1 MSSNPSK
8 PDLSQY
14 NYGAI
19 SSLVLTADRSAL
31 PRRDKEPDGAPTSL
45 AGRIDVK
52 DMGSRVVREGP
63 GDLGGRKKRDEK
75 EGKKSKSKTKTKTE
89 EIKGTAPSGTTAFGF
104 SGYTDILDA
113 THQVEGL
120 TYRPKTVETRQV
132 YELLLSEIHTI
143 LGGQAQDIV
152 RTAADAVLE
161 ILKDQSRGLKDLD
174 RKREMEEFLGGLG
187 EERYGVLV
195 GLGRKITD
203 YNTGEGEEE
212 GGEGDG
218 EGGGRGKG
226 EGEID
231 DEVGVAVVF
240 DDEDEES
247 EDDGEGFEVRDDDD
261 DDDDEESSSEPEV
274 DGPRVAIEGDDDEE
288 IVIGDKPSSSK
299 KQTSK
304 SKHSSSKD
312 DDLVSPHSID
322 AFWVQRQIS
331 QVYPDPHTSSTKAS
345 EVLSILS
352 STTPP
357 AGGTAPTNLRDAEN
371 QLMEVFEY
379 AHFDLVRKLLKN
391 RDVVVWCTKLM
402 RSSRE
407 ERADVEVAMRERG
420 VGWILRE
427 LDGERRPNT
436 TSNDEEGE
444 QMDVDDPKPPTTTTP
459 PNPTLRL
466 PKTIDLT
473 AMAFSQGS
481 HLMSNK
487 KCVLPEGSFKRARKG
502 WEEIHVPAV
511 KSRYSTTVGGS
522 SDELVPITALP
533 FWARAAFTVPNLNR
547 VQSKLFPVA
556 FGTDEPILLCAP
568 TGAGKTNVALLTIL
582 SELSKHHS
590 PPPDSDPSTTPFTPS
605 NTDFKIIYIAPMKAL
620 VQEMVGNFRSR
631 LGPSTPF
638 NLTVGELTGDSQMT
652 KDQIRETQI
661 IVTTPEKWDVVT
673 RKGGSAGG
681 GERITEGA
689 VKVIIIDEIHLLH
702 DERGP
707 VLESIIARTVRK
719 METQSNAYVRLIGL
733 SATLPNYTDVAAFL
747 RVNPSTGLFYFDA
760 TFRPCALHQQF
771 IGITEK
777 KAIKRYTLMNEITY
791 EKILDQLSPSTSGGR
806 NQSLVFVH
814 SRKETAKTGVYLRD
828 TALAKDTITSFV
840 NPSSAIREILTSES
854 QSIQNPVLRD
864 LLPFGI
870 GIHHAGLS
878 ATDRATVE
886 DLFSDGS
893 LSVLVCTAT
902 LAWGVN
908 LPAHAVIIKGTEV
921 YDPRKG
927 RWTELSGQDV
937 LQMLGRAGRPQF
949 DTFGEGII
957 ITKGE
962 ELQYYLSLLNAQL
975 PIESQLLGGASSS
988 SSSTSSGTSG
998 GTGTLSNAL
1007 GPGKGSSKIVDALN
1021 AEIVLGNIR
1030 TSSDAIDWLSYTYLY
1045 IRMLASPSLYGV
1057 SHDYLLPS
1065 DPTLLLKRSDIIHTA
1080 ASLLDRAGLIRYTRP
1095 TLSPNTPTSG
1105 GGTFHS
1111 TDLGRIAS
1119 HYYIT
1124 YNSML
1129 TYTLLL
1135 RPTHRALEL
1144 LRVFAA
1150 SEEFRDIPVRQ
1161 EEKMELGK
1169 LLERVPIPVKEG
1181 VEEGGAKVNVLVQAY
1196 VSGLKLEGFALVADM
1211 VYIQQSAGR
1220 IMRALFEIC
1229 LKRGWAVPAKA
1240 CLELCKMVERRMWG
1254 SMTPLRQ
1261 FKGVPQEVIRK
1272 AEGKQFPWYRYFDLT
1287 PPEIGELINLPNAG
1301 KLVHRLVHS
1310 FPKLQLTAQV
1320 QPITRS
1326 LLRIDLSL
1334 TPDFLWD
1341 PKIHGTSESFWI
1353 LVTDTSDDL
1362 ILYHAPFLL
1371 LPRYAQSHDEHTLT
1385 FTVPISASPL
1395 PPNYFVDVV
1404 SDRWIHAETRL
1415 PISFRHLILPEKFPE
1430 MTRVLELQPL
1440 PLGALH
1446 NPEFEAIYRGEGS
1459 EGKYAVETF
1468 NRIQTQVFQALYT
1481 SDDNVFIG
1489 APTGSG
1495 KTICAEFA
1503 LLRLWSTP
1511 SSSHPKRAVCLLP
1524 YQDMVDIRVS
1534 EWREKFGRVQGGK
1547 EILALTGETTADLRV
1562 LEKSDVVVC
1571 TPAQWD
1577 ILSRR
1582 WRQRKNIQT
1591 IALLIADDVHLV
1603 GGEVGPTYE
1612 IVLSR
1617 TRYVEA
1623 QTGVR
1628 TRIVALGVS
1637 LANAQDLGEWI
1648 GVKGGAVFNFEPS
1661 ARPLDMDIHLQSFSI
1676 PHFPSMMSAMSKPA
1690 YLAITEHAGRKP
1702 VIIFVPSRKQCQLTV
1717 DEILTHAA
1725 CDTSSSPSS
1734 SVDISADPQQH
1745 QQQSERDRADRFLN
1759 PDIELADLEKHL
1771 EYVSDE
1777 GLKEVLRHG
1786 VGYYHE
1792 ALSKQ
1797 DKKVVQRLFESGA
1810 VQVLVASKET
1820 AWSLPL
1826 SSYMVIILGVQSYEG
1841 KEHRYIDYPVMDVL
1855 QMIGKAC
1862 RPRHDQR
1869 SRCVLM
1875 CPQTKKEFYKKFLG
1889 EGLPIESHLTA
1900 VLHDYFMAEIAVK
1913 TVENKQDA
1921 MDILT
1926 WTYFYR
1932 RMTQNPNYYNL
1943 HNVSHQH
1950 LSEHLSELVE
1960 TTLTDLMNSKC
1971 IAIEDESDEVSPLN
1985 LGMIAAYYN
1994 ISYVTVEVYT
2004 LSLKERTKL
2013 KGLLEVV
2020 SSSAEFEAVPIRR
2033 HEDILLRRLY
2043 DRLPV
2048 KLDSSSVNYES
2059 PHFKTF
2065 LLLQSH
2071 FSRIHLPADLVADQR
2086 LVLEKILNLLSACV
2100 DVLSSNAWLNALSAM
2115 DLAQMCVQAVWERD
2129 SPLKQIP
2136 HFEAEVVRR
2145 CVEAGVESVYD
2156 VMDMEDEKRV
2166 EVLRM
2171 SNAQMQDV
2179 AAFVN
2184 SYPSLDVTQELIKG
2198 EYTAGAPIFLHVTL
2212 SRDVDDDDDP
2222 SSSTDDQTVIA
2233 PFFPTKKMP
2242 NWWLVV
2248 GEPSTRQLLVI
2259 KRVTLNKTLTV
2270 KLEFTLPKGRHPL
2283 KLYVICDSYVGA
2295 DHDIGLGEVDVAEGE
2310 DSDEDSDEEGSDDAM
2325 QE

>member
-1 MSSNPSK
+1 MV
-8 PDLSQY
+8 
-14 NYGAI
+14 GE
-19 SSLVLTADRSAL
+19 T
-31 PRRDKEPDGAPTSL
+31 TTT
-45 AGRIDVK
+45 VK
-52 DMGSRVVREGP
+52 
-63 GDLGGRKKRDEK
+63 
-75 EGKKSKSKTKTKTE
+75 
-89 EIKGTAPSGTTAFGF
+89 
-104 SGYTDILDA
+104 
-113 THQVEGL
+113 
-120 TYRPKTVETRQV
+120 
-132 YELLLSEIHTI
+132 
-143 LGGQAQDIV
+143 
-152 RTAADAVLE
+152 RT
-161 ILKDQSRGLKDLD
+161 
-174 RKREMEEFLGGLG
+174 
-187 EERYGVLV
+187 
-195 GLGRKITD
+195 
-203 YNTGEGEEE
+203 
-212 GGEGDG
+212 
-218 EGGGRGKG
+218 GKG
-226 EGEID
+226 KE
-231 DEVGVAVVF
+231 EV
-240 DDEDEES
+240 
-247 EDDGEGFEVRDDDD
+247 
-261 DDDDEESSSEPEV
+261 
-274 DGPRVAIEGDDDEE
+274 
-288 IVIGDKPSSSK
+288 
-299 KQTSK
+299 
-304 SKHSSSKD
+304 
-312 DDLVSPHSID
+312 VSPHSVD

-331 QVYPDPHTSSTKAS
+331 QVYPDAHTSSSKAA
-345 EVLSILS
+345 EVLGILS
-352 STTPP
+352 GTTG
-357 AGGTAPTNLRDAEN
+357 ANLRDAEN

-379 AHFDLVRKLLKN
+379 GHFELVRKLLRN

-407 ERADVEVAMRERG
+407 ERGDVEVAMRERG

-427 LDGERRPNT
+427 LGGERRLET
-436 TSNDEEGE
+436 TNDEEGE
-444 QMDVDDPKPPTTTTP
+444 QMDVDTKVKASTSRT
-459 PNPTLRL
+459 
-466 PKTIDLT
+466 PKTIDLS

-487 KCVLPEGSFKRARKG
+487 KCVLPEGSFKRTRKG

-511 KSRYSTTVGGS
+511 KSRSSTAVG
-522 SDELVPITALP
+522 ELVPITALP
-533 FWARAAFTVPNLNR
+533 FWARAAFTVQNLNR

-556 FGTDEPILLCAP
+556 FGSDEPILLCAP

-582 SELSKHHS
+582 SELAKHHS

-605 NTDFKIIYIAPMKAL
+605 STEFKIIYIAPMKAL

-652 KDQIRETQI
+652 KDQMRATQI

-681 GERITEGA
+681 GGGITEGS
-689 VKVIIIDEIHLLH
+689 VRVIIIDEIHLLH

-707 VLESIIARTVRK
+707 VLESIVARTVRK
-719 METQSNAYVRLIGL
+719 MEIQSNAHVRLVGL
-733 SATLPNYTDVAAFL
+733 SATLPNYQDVAAFL
-747 RVNPSTGLFYFDA
+747 RVDPSVGLFYFDA
-760 TFRPCALHQQF
+760 SFRPCALHQQF
-771 IGITEK
+771 IGVTEK
-777 KAIKRYTLMNEITY
+777 KAIKRYTLMNEIAY
-791 EKILDQLSPSTSGGR
+791 EKILDQLDPSTAGGR

-814 SRKETAKTGVYLRD
+814 SRKETAKTAQYLRD
-828 TALAKDTITSFV
+828 TALSKDTISSFV
-840 NPSSAIREILTSES
+840 TPSSATREILTTES
-854 QSIQNPVLRD
+854 QAIQNPLLRD

-870 GIHHAGLS
+870 GIHHAGMS

-927 RWTELSGQDV
+927 RWAELSGQDV

-975 PIESQLLGGASSS
+975 PIESQLLGGGA
-988 SSSTSSGTSG
+988 TT
-998 GTGTLSNAL
+998 TTTL

-1030 TSSDAIDWLSYTYLY
+1030 TLSDGVDWLGYTYLY
-1045 IRMLASPSLYGV
+1045 IRMLAAPSLYGV
-1057 SHDYLLPS
+1057 SADYLLPS
-1065 DPTLLLKRSDIIHTA
+1065 DPTLLLKRTDIIHTA
-1080 ASLLDRAGLIRYTRP
+1080 AALLDRAGLVRYTRGSALLHP
-1095 TLSPNTPTSG
+1095 
-1105 GGTFHS
+1105 
-1111 TDLGRIAS
+1111 TDLGRIAA
-1119 HYYIT
+1119 HYYVSHT
-1124 YNSML
+1124 SML
-1129 TYTLLL
+1129 TYTRLL

-1181 VEEGGAKVNVLVQAY
+1181 VEEGGAKVNVLLQAY
-1196 VSGLKLEGFALVADM
+1196 ISGLKLEGFALVADM

-1240 CLELCKMVERRMWG
+1240 CLELCKMVEKRMWG

-1272 AEGKQFPWYRYFDLT
+1272 AEGKQFPWFRYFDLS
-1287 PPEIGELINLPNAG
+1287 PPEIGELINLQNAG
-1301 KLVHRLVHS
+1301 RLVHRLVHS
-1310 FPKLQLTAQV
+1310 FPKLQLSAQV

-1326 LLRIDLSL
+1326 LLRIELAI
-1334 TPDFLWD
+1334 TPDFIWD
-1341 PKIHGTSESFWI
+1341 PKIHSAAESFWV
-1353 LVTDTSDDL
+1353 LVTDADGDL
-1362 ILYHAPFLL
+1362 VLYHDVFLL
-1371 LPRYAQSHDEHTLT
+1371 LQRYAESHDEHTLT
-1385 FTVPISASPL
+1385 FTVPISPAPL
-1395 PPNYFVDVV
+1395 PPNYFVDVL
-1404 SDRWIHAETRL
+1404 SDRWLHAETRL
-1415 PISFRHLILPEKFPE
+1415 PISFRHLILPEKFPP
-1430 MTRVLELQPL
+1430 MTPLLDLQPL
-1440 PLGALH
+1440 PLAALH
-1446 NPEFEAIYRGEGS
+1446 NPAFEAIYRS
-1459 EGKYAVETF
+1459 ASTVHTF
-1468 NRIQTQVFQALYT
+1468 NKIQTQVFQALYT
-1481 SDDNVFIG
+1481 SDDNIFIG

-1503 LLRLWSTP
+1503 LLRLWSTSP
-1511 SSSHPKRAVCLLP
+1511 HARAVCLLP
-1524 YQDMVDIRVS
+1524 YADMLPARVRA
-1534 EWREKFGRVQGGK
+1534 WRAKFPTK
-1547 EILALTGETTADLRV
+1547 PIAALTGDTATDLRLLEASALVVGTPPHWDV
-1562 LEKSDVVVC
+1562 L
-1571 TPAQWD
+1571 A
-1577 ILSRR
+1577 RR
-1582 WRQRKNIQT
+1582 WRQRRAVHAV
-1591 IALLIADDVHLV
+1591 ALLIADDVHTV
-1603 GGEVGPTYE
+1603 GGAGGPVYEV
-1612 IVLSR
+1612 VLSR
-1617 TRYVEA
+1617 TRYVQA
-1623 QTGVR
+1623 QTGVK
-1628 TRIVALGVS
+1628 TRIVALG
-1637 LANAQDLGEWI
+1637 DFGEWI
-1648 GVKGGAVFNFEPS
+1648 GVAPGGVFNFEPS

-1702 VIIFVPSRKQCQLTV
+1702 VIVFVHSRKQCQLTV
-1717 DEILTHAA
+1717 DEILAHAA
-1725 CDTSSSPSS
+1725 SDTSSPSPSS
-1734 SVDISADPQQH
+1734 SSSSDSDSPSSHQQH
-1745 QQQSERDRADRFLN
+1745 TDRASADRFLN

-1792 ALSKQ
+1792 ALSEQ

-1810 VQVLVASKET
+1810 VQVLVASKDT
-1820 AWSLPL
+1820 AWSLPV
-1826 SSYMVIILGVQSYEG
+1826 SSYMVIIMGVQSFEG
-1841 KEHRYIDYPVMDVL
+1841 KEHRYIDYPVMDLL
-1855 QMIGKAC
+1855 QMIGAAC
-1862 RPRHDQR
+1862 RPTLDAR

-1875 CPQTKKEFYKKFLG
+1875 CPPTKKEFYKKFLG

-1900 VLHDYFMAEIAVK
+1900 GLHDYFMPEIA
-1913 TVENKQDA
+1913 
-1921 MDILT
+1921 DILT

-1960 TTLTDLMNSKC
+1960 TTLNDLMNSKC

-2020 SSSAEFEAVPIRR
+2020 SSSAEFESVPIRR
-2033 HEDILLRRLY
+2033 HEDVLLRRLY

-2048 KLDSSSVNYES
+2048 KLDSSSVNYDS

-2065 LLLQSH
+2065 LLLQAH

-2086 LVLEKILNLLSACV
+2086 LVLAQILNLLSACV

-2136 HFEAEVVRR
+2136 HFEAEVIKR
-2145 CVEAGVESVYD
+2145 CKDAGVESVYD

-2166 EVLRM
+2166 EVLKM
-2171 SNAQMQDV
+2171 SNAEMQDV

-2184 SYPSLDVTQELIKG
+2184 SYPSLDVAQELVKG
-2198 EYTAGAPIFLHVTL
+2198 DYTAGAPIFLHVTL
-2212 SRDVDDDDDP
+2212 SRDVDDDDSP
-2222 SSSTDDQTVIA
+2222 DDQTVIA
-2233 PFFPTKKMP
+2233 PYYPTKKLP

-2248 GEPSTRQLLVI
+2248 GEPATRQLLVI
-2259 KRVTLNKTLTV
+2259 KRVTLTKTLSV
-2270 KLEFTLPKGRHPL
+2270 KLEFTLPKGKHPL